1 MWEVMAHSHESD
13 LRVVHLRKSRLGIWR
28 SLLNRKLRRVTRKQ
42 QLPRKKMKMMKTMI
56 TMSRSLRSYSTKMT
70 KMRKIMRILKEPT
83 KNILQMKDEK
93 VLLKEKKMMITSMRK
108 KCLILQRSA
117 SSNWQKASF
126 NQR

>member
-1 MWEVMAHSHESD
+1 MAHSHESD

-42 QLPRKKMKMMKTMI
+42 QLPRKKMKMTKMMI
-56 TMSRSLRSYSTKMT
+56 TMSRSSRSYSTKMT
-70 KMRKIMRILKEPT
+70 RMKKTMRILKELPT
-83 KNILQMKDEK
+83 KNSLQMKDEK
-93 VLLKEKKMMITSMRK
+93 VLLKEKKTMITSMRK

-117 SSNWQKASF
+117 SSNWQKGSF